1 MIITIV
7 RKPLVKSVVE
17 NITLHNIG
25 GINIGGTRIG
35 DALRFNQSA
44 SANNQIYNTTWVG
57 TQTKG
62 SLCEGRFPSNVILSE
77 SSLPHLPQA
86 TQGHWANAK
95 ITGYGDGIGEG
106 TVEYFGVGEKDQSGG
121 TVAKYFFIVGD

>member
-1 MIITIV
+1 MIITVV
-7 RKPLVKSVVE
+7 RKPYESSTTQNTK
-17 NITLHNIG
+17 TYGCG
-25 GINIGGTRIG
+25 GINIDGTRIG
-35 DALRFNQSA
+35 DDLRFNPPTGSD
-44 SANNQIYNTTWVG
+44 NKCYNTSWVG

-95 ITGYGDGIGEG
+95 VTGYGNGIGEG
-106 TVEYFGVGEKDQSGG
+106 SVEYFGVGEKDQSGG
-121 TVAKYFFIVGD
+121 TVAKYFLIIGD

>member
-1 MIITIV
+1 MIITVV
-7 RKPLVKSVVE
+7 RKPYNHPTTQNTK
-17 NITLHNIG
+17 TYGCG